1 MTVSSQ
7 VKGCYAS
14 LKSADATLETLA
26 AKTSSQ
32 EAEEAFRQARNTV
45 RTVKQDLE
53 QQVIFLTKEE
63 PQYKS

>member
-14 LKSADATLETLA
+14 LKNADATLETLA
-26 AKTSSQ
+26 AKTQDQ
-32 EAEEAFRQARNTV
+32 ETEKAFREARNTV

-53 QQVIFLTKEE
+53 QQVIFLTREE